1 MKHQTL
7 NEEIGRIK
15 SIMGCCKGKVNEDQ
29 ENCIDPESEQG
40 KQAIDRAVGYVKYEV
55 NKLGITNDDIAVDTK
70 DSPDISD
77 AKEKLTQMVEPAVT
91 DMDGPQLKELIMG
104 IKRLIKNKK
113 SGKLEEPKPTAV
125 NEQIGSAAAI
135 LSQAELF
142 LLSLP
147 TGIFVAVGVWLL
159 LRLVRCYIYRAV
171 RMVTETGND
180 RYCGFNTV
188 TNPVNRI
195 LQLVFLDFRNL
206 FSGWQ
211 PGEQD
216 NYIWGC
222 DRLYN

>member
-40 KQAIDRAVGYVKYEV
+40 QQAIDRAVGYVKYEV
-55 NKLGITNDDIAVDTK
+55 DKLGITNDDIAVDAK
-70 DSPDISD
+70 DSPEISD

-104 IKRLIKNKK
+104 MKRLIKNKK

-135 LSQAELF
+135 LSQVEIF
-142 LLSLP
+142 LLALP
-147 TGIFVAVGVWLL
+147 TGVFVAVAVWLL
-159 LRLVRCYIYRAV
+159 LRFVRCYVYKYV
-171 RMVTETGND
+171 RNATESF
-180 RYCGFNTV
+180 CGRDTV
-188 TNPVNRI
+188 ANPFNRI

-211 PGEQD
+211 SGDQD
-216 NYIWGC
+216 NYLWGC
-222 DRLYN
+222 ERWYRR